1 MSSVIV
7 DTSVWRKYLAGV
19 SLTRALGQLLDED
32 EVLLHPF
39 VLGELT
45 LGRLSDREA
54 SIFRRLPEAPVVD
67 HAEVLA
73 FVVERRLTRK
83 GVGWVDAHLLAS
95 TFLAGAHLWSTDR
108 ALIAAARSLEVA
120 FTDQPK

>member
-19 SLTRALGQLLDED
+19 SSTRALGQLLDED
-32 EVLLHPF
+32 VVLLHPF

-45 LGRLSDREA
+45 LGGLSDRDA

-95 TFLAGAHLWSTDR
+95 TFLAGANLWSMDR
-108 ALIAAARSLEVA
+108 ALIAAARSLDVA
-120 FTDQPK
+120 FTD